1 MSLSLHPDRHEEIAS
16 VAAELNARMA
26 DLARHLLGEP
36 NRSLST
42 AVQLRYGNKGS
53 LAVDIAGDKA
63 GKWFDHENG
72 VGGDGLEL
80 VCHKLNLSNGEA
92 CEWAKQW
99 LRISLSKN
107 KPVKVTDILKGCIPI
122 SDTPAE
128 HYLRQRGIT
137 AALPDCL
144 RFRANAF
151 GKFGALV
158 ALSTGDDGDV
168 LAVQQTYLTDD
179 GKKAPV
185 TIVKRTNKAVEKWAE
200 KSAVRLPGI
209 PPVILTEGVENA
221 LSVWQATGQETWACL
236 GISNIGH
243 APLPEGASVIVA
255 RDGDLPGSKA
265 SGQIKR
271 AVEKL
276 EQRGFTVSVAM
287 PEQGTDFNDLLLS
300 VGEEAVRDLIRK
312 SKPRLRFCD
321 QARTVLIGSDVEIST
336 LIRDDLQEKYGQVIH
351 AEGQFWR
358 YGKTHWEIIEEHE
371 LRLLAH
377 AYDGALYETPKG
389 EPSRVKLGK
398 GRLDSILNELKT
410 LVTEPKFFVEAPV
423 GINCNTGFIQFTSEG
438 QPQLHP
444 HSADHRCRHILA
456 GKWSPDEQPRQS
468 ANHLLSR
475 LLHGVFQGDDDAF
488 EKTHVLAE
496 VCGSAALGYA
506 TKLIQPR
513 AVILK
518 GERAENGK
526 SQILD
531 LARGLLPETAVSSV
545 TAARMGDERH
555 VIGLIGKLLN
565 ASDEVSPAAIS
576 SEIFK
581 RVVTGEPVDGRDVYK
596 SRIEF
601 RSIAQHIFAANLLPP
616 FQGGMDRGVQ
626 RRLLVITFNRTIPLE
641 ERIEAIGR
649 RVAAEEADLLLAWA
663 IEGASRLIRQ
673 RNFTIPPSSKVALAD
688 WIFGADPV
696 LAWLDECVEAKPHHD
711 GYPCMTTRDA
721 FNQFHAWAV
730 GEGFKTD
737 KLPAINGFV
746 QRVQANTLG
755 ITYKRTGSG
764 RMFLGMTLKHAVSA
778 STPSYGHWRRDA
790 GMTQ

>member
-1 MSLSLHPDRHEEIAS
+1 VSGLNIHPDHRQEIVS
-16 VAAELNARMA
+16 IAATLNGRIR

-36 NRSLST
+36 NKSLST
-42 AVQLRYGNKGS
+42 ATQLRYGSKGS

-63 GKWFDHENG
+63 GKWFDHEGG

-80 VCHKLNLSNGEA
+80 VCHKLNLRNGEA

-99 LRISLSKN
+99 LGISTPKSQP
-107 KPVKVTDILKGCIPI
+107 PVKVTDILKDCIPV
-122 SDTPAE
+122 SGTPAE

-144 RFRANAF
+144 RFRAGAF

-158 ALSTGDDGDV
+158 AQSTDIDGNV

-185 TIVKRTNKAVEKWAE
+185 AVVKRTNKAVEKWAE
-200 KSAVRLPGI
+200 KSAVRLPGTKPI
-209 PPVILTEGVENA
+209 ILTEGVENA

-236 GISNIGH
+236 GISNIGN
-243 APLPEGASVIVA
+243 APLPQGASVIVA

-265 SGQIKR
+265 GSQIKR
-271 AVEKL
+271 AVQKL
-276 EQRGFTVSVAM
+276 EQRGFIASVAT
-287 PEQGTDFNDLLLS
+287 PPQNKDFNELLL
-300 VGEEAVRDLIRK
+300 GADEEAVRALIRE
-312 SKPRLRFCD
+312 SKPCVHPGFCD

-336 LIRDDLQEKYGQVIH
+336 RIRDDLQEKYGQVIYD
-351 AEGQFWR
+351 EGQFWR
-358 YGKTHWEIIEEHE
+358 YGTTHWEPIGARE
-371 LRLLAH
+371 LRLLTH

-389 EPSRVKLGK
+389 EPSRVRLGK
-398 GRLDSILNELKT
+398 GRVDSILNELAT
-410 LVTEPKFFVEAPV
+410 LMSEPKFFEDMPV
-423 GINCNTGFIQFTSEG
+423 GINCSTGFIQFTNDG

-444 HSADHRCRHILA
+444 HSADHRCRHTLS
-456 GKWSPDEQPRQS
+456 GKWTPDKQPRQS
-468 ANHLLSR
+468 ANHLLSQ

-513 AVILK
+513 AVILQ
-518 GERAENGK
+518 GEKAENGK

-531 LARGLLPETAVSSV
+531 LARGLLPKTAISSL
-545 TAARMGDERH
+545 TAARMGDDRH
-555 VIGLIGKLLN
+555 IIGLVGKLLN
-565 ASDEVSPAAIS
+565 ASDEVSPTAIS

-601 RSIAQHIFAANLLPP
+601 RSIAQNIFAANILPP

-673 RNFTIPPSSKVALAD
+673 RNFTIPPSSRVALAD

-721 FNQFHAWAV
+721 FNQFHTWAV
-730 GEGFKTD
+730 GEGFRND
-737 KLPAINGFV
+737 RIPAINGFV
-746 QRVQANTLG
+746 QRVRANAVG
-755 ITYKRTGSG
+755 ITYKRASSNKL
-764 RMFLGMTLKHAVSA
+764 FLGMTLKHAVSTSTYA
-778 STPSYGHWRRDA
+778 SARYGSDA
-790 GMTQ
+790 